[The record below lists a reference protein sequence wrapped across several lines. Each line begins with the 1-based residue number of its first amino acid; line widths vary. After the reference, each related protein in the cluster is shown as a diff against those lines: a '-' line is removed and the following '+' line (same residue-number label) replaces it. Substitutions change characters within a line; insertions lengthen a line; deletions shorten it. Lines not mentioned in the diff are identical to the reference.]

1 MKAELRSRLTA
12 AVLCFSLL
20 AFAVPQAHAT
30 SPPPPVVASGLSGAA
45 IAGITIGSVAFAAGA
60 TYLFLHYHG
69 VSGCVVSGP
78 NGLTLQNA
86 KGKTTHSLTGD
97 NSGLKAGER
106 VKLRGPWKS
115 LGYPRKSF
123 KVSKQVKDYGSCK

>member
-1 MKAELRSRLTA
+1 MKAELRSRVIA
-12 AVLCFSLL
+12 AVLCLSLAVL
-20 AFAVPQAHAT
+20 AVPQAHAT
-30 SPPPPVVASGLSGAA
+30 AVPPPPASGLSGAA

-78 NGLTLQNA
+78 DGLTLKNA

-97 NSGLKAGER
+97 TSGLKAGES

-123 KVSKQVKDYGSCK
+123 KVSKEVNDYGPCK